1 MNEIKI
7 KVYSIFLEL
16 KEHFFI
22 EFEDEIQSIIIR
34 WNRDPS
40 ECSNPNGPK
49 MYAMRAE
56 CRHQMQRM
64 HEILLIFKEEMS
76 IPNSDFELFCI
87 DDDCEDRKSSL

>member
-34 WNRDPS
+34 WNRM
-40 ECSNPNGPK
+40 K
-49 MYAMRAE
+49 
-56 CRHQMQRM
+56 
-64 HEILLIFKEEMS
+64 
-76 IPNSDFELFCI
+76 
-87 DDDCEDRKSSL
+87 